1 MSASS
6 TNRLYFGDCL
16 EVMRDDVADE
26 SVDLI
31 YLDPPFNSKRLYNAF
46 IGGAQW
52 VAFDDTWRWH
62 EAEEDFHQVAG
73 DVALAG
79 TMEGLRCILGEG
91 TQLAY
96 LSYMANR
103 LRECRRVLKSTGAI
117 YLHCDPTM
125 SHYLKVVMDGIF
137 ERRFFKN
144 EIVWCYAGGGIPKS
158 DFPRKHDVIF
168 RYSKGKKYFY
178 KPVFRPYTEG
188 TVKRGRTAV
197 KGKYFEKGLRKEGT
211 PVNDWWSDV
220 PKITSPT
227 DPEKLGYPT
236 QKPLALLHRIIES
249 ISRKGDTILDPF
261 CGCGTTV
268 HAAQNLNRRWIGID
282 ICVNACK
289 IIEERLSSHFDSL
302 WDDVEFVGMPKTS
315 EDAKA
320 LAELD
325 KFRFERWAASLV
337 DGMEANKK
345 QRGDK
350 GIDGRGRIPIKKGK
364 FIDIVSQVKGG
375 KTGPGDVQAFNGARQ
390 EARAQIGVF
399 TCFAKRVTTRMR
411 DAAASAGRFMDVPTI
426 QIYTIE
432 DYFEGR
438 KPEMPKT
445 A

>member
-1 MSASS
+1 MSSSS

-16 EVMRDDVADE
+16 EVMRDDIADE

-79 TMEGLRCILGEG
+79 TMEGLRSILGEG

-103 LRECRRVLKSTGAI
+103 LRECRRVLKSTGSI

-125 SHYLKVVMDGIF
+125 SHYLKVVLDGIF

-188 TVKRGRTAV
+188 TIKRGRTAV

-211 PVNDWWSDV
+211 PVNDWWNDV

-249 ISRKGDTILDPF
+249 SSRKGDTILDPF

-268 HAAQNLNRRWIGID
+268 HAAQNLSRRWIGID

-302 WDDVEFVGMPKTS
+302 WDDVEFIGMPKTS
-315 EDAKA
+315 EDAKT
-320 LAELD
+320 LAKLD

-390 EARAQIGVF
+390 EAGAQIGVF
-399 TCFAKRVTTRMR
+399 TCFENRVTTRMR

-438 KPEMPKT
+438 KPEMPK
-445 A
+445 AA